1 MKDGSHDWTAEM
13 ILKFNKLHRQQP
25 PLSFGKIAAE
35 MSAAFN
41 IELTKNACIGKASR
55 LGLPT
60 RQQSDTPRKNRG
72 KAKMIRIRVDAPIAA
87 NIAPR
92 QPGIGLDIYQ
102 TREGDCKWPLG
113 EIEDRPPYR
122 YCGAPSLLGRP
133 YCNEHTG
140 TATGNTKVK
149 WT

>member
-1 MKDGSHDWTAEM
+1 MRDGIHDWTADM
-13 ILKFNKLHRQQP
+13 ILAFTKLHRQQP
-25 PLSFGKIAAE
+25 PMSFGKIAAE

-87 NIAPR
+87 EIAPR
-92 QPGIGLDIYQ
+92 NTEAGLDIYQ
-102 TREGDCKWPLG
+102 LGWGDCKWPLG
-113 EIEDRPPYR
+113 KVDDRPPYR
-122 YCGAPSLLGRP
+122 YCGGPALLGRP
-133 YCNEHTG
+133 YCNKHTE